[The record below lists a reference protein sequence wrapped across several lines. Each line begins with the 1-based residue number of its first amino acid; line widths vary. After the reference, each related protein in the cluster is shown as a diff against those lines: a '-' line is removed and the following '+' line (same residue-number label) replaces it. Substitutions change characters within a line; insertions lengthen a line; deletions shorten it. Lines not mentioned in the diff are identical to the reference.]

1 MFRNTLTFKFGKTIG
16 LFYLLCISAGIITII
31 AEKLYYAINHVTPRD
46 YGLAFAV
53 IILMNVFVII
63 AANLFIIEVILIII
77 DCIRLKKLAA
87 IPKIEISLPKQIYEY
102 LLFALSVIVPV
113 CYAAAILTNIKL

>member
-31 AEKLYYAINHVTPRD
+31 AEKLYYAVQHTPPPD

-53 IILMNVFVII
+53 IILLNAFVII
-63 AANLFIIEVILIII
+63 IINFLIIEIILFII
-77 DCIRLKKLAA
+77 DCIRFKKITEMPAEN
-87 IPKIEISLPKQIYEY
+87 ITLPKQIFEY
-102 LLFALSVIVPV
+102 FLFALSIIAPV
-113 CYAAAILTNIKL
+113 LFLL

>member
-31 AEKLYYAINHVTPRD
+31 AEKLYYAVQHTTPPD

-53 IILMNVFVII
+53 IILLNAFVII
-63 AANLFIIEVILIII
+63 IINFLII
-77 DCIRLKKLAA
+77 DMVFRTLLKL
-87 IPKIEISLPKQIYEY
+87 I
-102 LLFALSVIVPV
+102 FAFLNRHVWLCV
-113 CYAAAILTNIKL
+113 